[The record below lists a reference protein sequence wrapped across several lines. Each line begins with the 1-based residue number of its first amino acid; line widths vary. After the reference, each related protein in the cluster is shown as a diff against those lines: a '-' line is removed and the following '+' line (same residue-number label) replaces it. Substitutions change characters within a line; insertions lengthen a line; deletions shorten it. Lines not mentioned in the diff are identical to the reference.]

1 MRSANLRCGWCAKP
15 RISTVARRT
24 LPLLQSRAPCYCFG
38 PERLPL
44 SRLAQPGQW
53 TDYRFSV
60 LVRSTDNDAM
70 GIVFRY
76 LSKQRYYRFSIDR
89 ERRYR
94 RLVRMVD
101 GFVTVLAEDD
111 WVYQKEHD
119 YEIAVEAVGAKL
131 LIYQD
136 GKQVFS
142 VEDDSMDRG
151 RVGFYCW
158 ANIGAQFADVR
169 VDDLRITAKPV
180 YRFSFTTSC
189 YANSAHH
196 VHSFED
202 ESWRLDVPAAL
213 LPLLDAA
220 VPATLAASRRNRVI
234 GGR

>member
-1 MRSANLRCGWCAKP
+1 
-15 RISTVARRT
+15 
-24 LPLLQSRAPCYCFG
+24 
-38 PERLPL
+38 
-44 SRLAQPGQW
+44 
-53 TDYRFSV
+53 
-60 LVRSTDNDAM
+60 M

-76 LSKQRYYRFSIDR
+76 LSKQRYYRFSMDR

-151 RVGFYCW
+151 RVGLYCW

-180 YRFSFTTSC
+180 YRFSFTTSR
-189 YANSAHH
+189 YANFAHH

-202 ESWRLDVPAAL
+202 ESWRLDVPPAL

-220 VPATLAASRRNRVI
+220 VPATLAASEKESRHWRALETDRRLRGHRANAAERNGGDMPAALGANGRVP
-234 GGR
+234 GALARAY